1 MNINNKIAVVTGGGR
16 GIGRA
21 LCRALTTAGA
31 AHVAVADLDLNNA
44 KAVAEEIG
52 GSAYQVDVSQESEI
66 LSLIHQVQEQHGEI
80 DLFISN
86 AGVGELPP
94 DPNNGA
100 SQSNGVWERC
110 WSVNVMAHVYA
121 SRALIPQMI
130 KRGDGYLV
138 NVASAA
144 GLLSQIG
151 DAAYSSTK
159 HAAVGLAESLA
170 ISHGDDGIKVSVVC
184 PQYVATALIG
194 FDEDTQQLAPDGVA
208 SHDSNNILSVEQAAA
223 AIMQGIVD
231 ERFMI
236 LTHPEVIE
244 YVQHKA
250 GNYDQWVGGMR
261 KLRRAIRQS

>member
-1 MNINNKIAVVTGGGR
+1 MDINNKIAVVTGGGR

-21 LCRALTTAGA
+21 LCRGLASAGA
-31 AHVAVADLDLNNA
+31 AHVAVADLDLA
-44 KAVAEEIG
+44 SARAVAEEIG
-52 GSAYQVDVSQESEI
+52 GSAHGVNVADETQLQKLIGSVRDSQ
-66 LSLIHQVQEQHGEI
+66 GPI

-94 DPNNGA
+94 DSKNAA
-100 SQSNGVWERC
+100 SQSNDVWERC

-121 SRALIPQMI
+121 CRALIPQMVE
-130 KRGDGYLV
+130 RGDGYLI

-151 DAAYSSTK
+151 DAAYSSSK

-170 ISHGDDGIKVSVVC
+170 ISHRDDGVKVSVVC

-194 FDEDTQQLAPDGVA
+194 FDEATQVLAEGGVA
-208 SHDSNNILSVEQAAA
+208 GHDKDNILSAEQAAA
-223 AIMQGIVD
+223 AIIKGIQD
-231 ERFMI
+231 ETFLI
-236 LTHPEVIE
+236 LTHPEVME

-250 GNYDQWVGGMR
+250 GNYERWIGGMR
-261 KLRRAIRQS
+261 KLRRLIGQR

>member
-1 MNINNKIAVVTGGGR
+1 MEIKDKVAVVTGGGR

-21 LCRALTTAGA
+21 LCRALSTAGA
-31 AHVAVADLDLNNA
+31 AHVAVADLDLANA
-44 KAVAEEIG
+44 EAVANDIG
-52 GSAYQVDVSQESEI
+52 GSAHGVDVADESQI
-66 LSLIHQVQEQHGEI
+66 LTLIDDVTAQHGEI
-80 DLFISN
+80 DLYISN

-94 DPNNGA
+94 DLQNGA

-121 SRALIPQMI
+121 SRALIPQMV

-144 GLLSQIG
+144 GILSQIG

-194 FDEDTQQLAPDGVA
+194 FDEDTQELTPDGIA
-208 SHDSNNILSVEQAAA
+208 SHDSDNILSAEQAAA
-223 AIMQGIVD
+223 IIMQGMAD
-231 ERFMI
+231 ETFMI
-236 LTHPEVIE
+236 VPHPEVIQ
-244 YVQHKA
+244 YLQHKA
-250 GNYDQWVGGMR
+250 GNYGQWIGGMR
-261 KLRRAIRQS
+261 KLRRTISQP